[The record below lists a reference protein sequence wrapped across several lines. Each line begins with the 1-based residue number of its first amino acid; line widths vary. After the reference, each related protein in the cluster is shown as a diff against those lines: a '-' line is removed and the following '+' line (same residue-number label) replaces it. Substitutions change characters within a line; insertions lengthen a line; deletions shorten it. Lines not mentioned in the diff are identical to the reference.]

1 VLKDLRCDGAPNNSV
16 NQISAR
22 VTGQQSPIYV
32 TTLDRSHLLAHLASR
47 RCPVDRILRNLLI
60 RRLWHATSVSP
71 EAVPHDVVTMDSRVA
86 YKSDIGRDVEERTLS
101 YADPRTPHGPLVSV
115 WTRLGIALLG
125 LKGGCTMRY
134 EIGEGVWRSLFV
146 EAVRY
151 QPEAA
156 RRDAVTSFR
165 RWKPAK
171 RHERADPP
179 SLMPAAA
186 SAESELR

>member
-1 VLKDLRCDGAPNNSV
+1 VLKNLRCDGASSIPAD
-16 NQISAR
+16 QIGAP
-22 VTGQQSPIYV
+22 VTGPHSSIYV

-47 RCPVDRILRNLLI
+47 RCPVDRTLRSLLI
-60 RRLWHATSVSP
+60 RRLWYATSVPP
-71 EAVPHDVVTMDSRVA
+71 EAVPRDVVTMESRVA
-86 YKSDIGRDVEERTLS
+86 YKSDIGREVEERTLS
-101 YADPRTPHGPLVSV
+101 YADPRTPHGSLVSV

-134 EIGEGVWRSLFV
+134 EIGEGVWRLLFI

-156 RRDAVTSFR
+156 RRDALTSFQ

-171 RHERADPP
+171 RHDRAGQP
-179 SLMPAAA
+179 SLMPAAVL
-186 SAESELR
+186 AESELR